1 MVKVKV
7 LTYATHVTII
17 KLENKLQA
25 NVYLLSKQNM
35 KQTRAF
41 QNIHKIV
48 WMWVC
53 MILCDRSCSVLLQG
67 ILNKL
72 WY

>member
-48 WMWVC
+48 
-53 MILCDRSCSVLLQG
+53 
-67 ILNKL
+67 
-72 WY
+72 

>member
-1 MVKVKV
+1 MPRNNNILNEVTDHLTTDKKKKTVKVKV
-7 LTYATHVTII
+7 LTYVTHITII

-41 QNIHKIV
+41 QNINKIV
-48 WMWVC
+48 
-53 MILCDRSCSVLLQG
+53 
-67 ILNKL
+67 
-72 WY
+72 